1 MSDTRM
7 VARHH
12 DQDRG
17 GVAVRNG
24 KIGFGLV
31 GTGMSGGF
39 MAKEMQFVNGGE
51 LVAVCSR
58 NEANVSRFAKT
69 HGARLWFT
77 DYRRLVEHQD
87 VDVVIVSLP
96 TGLHADVMI
105 AASNAGK
112 HALVEK
118 PLEINLER
126 ADEMI
131 TTSRANDTKLGVI
144 FQMRFGVVARTL
156 KEAVDSGRL
165 GRIFLSDAIDK
176 SSRTAAYYNSAAWRG
191 TKVLEGGGCMMTQSI
206 HIIDL
211 LQYLMGPVRS
221 VMGRVATHVH
231 DIEVEDT
238 ATAVVNFESG
248 ATGIIESTS
257 SVRTALK
264 SRIELHG
271 ETGTVV
277 ANAQYD
283 RFLLWDVEGDEGR
296 VEVEQDFEFTDID
309 DPWAYPQTRHRIQ
322 LQDMVDAIREDRD
335 PALTGE
341 DARVSLA
348 IIMAIYDS
356 SREGREVFMDSYR
369 PATPVEGKNRGN
381 QKRMRGSGGESH
393 IRGFI

>member
-1 MSDTRM
+1 MK
-7 VARHH
+7 
-12 DQDRG
+12 
-17 GVAVRNG
+17 NG

-39 MAKEMQFVNGGE
+39 MAKELNFVEGGE

-58 NEANVSRFAKT
+58 NEANVRAFAET
-69 HGARLWFT
+69 HDARHWFT
-77 DYRRLVEHQD
+77 DYRRLVEHDD

-105 AASNAGK
+105 AASNAGR

-118 PLEINLER
+118 PLDINLER
-126 ADEMI
+126 ADRMI
-131 TTSRANDTKLGVI
+131 DACRTNKTKLGVI
-144 FQMRFGVVARTL
+144 FQMRFGAVARTL

-165 GRIFLSDAIDK
+165 GRVFLADAVDK

-191 TKVLEGGGCMMTQSI
+191 TRALEGGGCLMTQSI

-221 VMGRVATHVH
+221 VMGRVATQVH

-238 ATAVVNFESG
+238 ATAVVNFTSG
-248 ATGIIESTS
+248 AIGIIESTS
-257 SVRTALK
+257 SVPTALK
-264 SRIELHG
+264 SRLEFHG

-283 RFLLWDVEGDEGR
+283 RFILWDLEGDEGR
-296 VEVEQDFEFTDID
+296 VEVDRNFELTDID
-309 DPWAYPQTRHRIQ
+309 DPWAYPQTRHRVQ

-335 PALTGE
+335 PVLTGE
-341 DARVSLA
+341 DARVSLE
-348 IIMAIYDS
+348 IIMAIYES
-356 SREGREVFMDSYR
+356 SRLGKEIFLESTNR
-369 PATPVEGKNRGN
+369 PLP
-381 QKRMRGSGGESH
+381 
-393 IRGFI
+393 

>member
-1 MSDTRM
+1 M
-7 VARHH
+7 
-12 DQDRG
+12 
-17 GVAVRNG
+17 NNE
-24 KIGFGLV
+24 KLGFGLV
-31 GTGMSGGF
+31 GTGMSGDF
-39 MAKEMQFVNGGE
+39 MAKELTFVDGGE

-58 NEANVSRFAKT
+58 NEANVRGFAKT
-69 HGARLWFT
+69 HGARHWFT
-77 DYRRLVEHQD
+77 DYRRLVEHED
-87 VDVVIVSLP
+87 VDVVVVSVP
-96 TGLHADVMI
+96 TGLHADVTI

-126 ADEMI
+126 ADRVI
-131 TTSRANDTKLGVI
+131 GVCRVNKTKLGVV
-144 FQMRFGVVARTL
+144 FQMRFGVVAATL
-156 KEAVDSGRL
+156 KAAMDSGRL
-165 GRIFLSDAIDK
+165 GRVFLADAVDK
-176 SSRTAAYYNSAAWRG
+176 SSRTAAYYASAAWRG
-191 TKVLEGGGCMMTQSI
+191 TKALEGGGCMMTQSI
-206 HIIDL
+206 HVIDL

-264 SRIELHG
+264 SRLELHG
-271 ETGTVV
+271 DGGTVV

-283 RFLLWDVEGDEGR
+283 KFLVWDVKGDEGR
-296 VEVEQDFEFTDID
+296 VEVERNFELIDID
-309 DPWAYPQTRHRIQ
+309 DPWAYPQTRQRIQ

-335 PALTGE
+335 PVLTGE

-356 SREGREVFMDSYR
+356 SREGREVFLDSYR
-369 PATPVEGKNRGN
+369 PAASSR
-381 QKRMRGSGGESH
+381 
-393 IRGFI
+393 

>member
-1 MSDTRM
+1 M
-7 VARHH
+7 
-12 DQDRG
+12 
-17 GVAVRNG
+17 AVRAGN
-24 KIGFGLV
+24 IGFGLV

-39 MAKEMQFVNGGE
+39 MAKELDFVDGGE

-58 NEANVSRFAKT
+58 NESNVREFART
-69 HGARLWFT
+69 HDAMHWFT
-77 DYRRLVEHQD
+77 DYRRLVEHDD
-87 VDVVIVSLP
+87 VDVVVVSVP
-96 TGLHADVMI
+96 TGLHADVTI

-118 PLEINLER
+118 PLETTLER
-126 ADEMI
+126 ADRMI
-131 TTSRANDTKLGVI
+131 GVCRANDTKLGVI

-165 GRIFLSDAIDK
+165 GRVFLSDAVDK
-176 SSRTAAYYNSAAWRG
+176 SSRTAAYYDSAAWRG
-191 TKVLEGGGCMMTQSI
+191 TKALEGGGCLMTQSI

-221 VMGRVATHVH
+221 VMGRVATQFH

-238 ATAVVNFESG
+238 ATAVVNFTNG
-248 ATGIIESTS
+248 AMGIIESTS

-271 ETGTVV
+271 ELGTVV

-283 RFLLWDVEGDEGR
+283 KFLVWDVKDDEGR
-296 VEVEQDFEFTDID
+296 VELAPDFGLTDID

-335 PALTGE
+335 PVLTGE

-348 IIMAIYDS
+348 IITAIYDS
-356 SREGREVFMDSYR
+356 SRQGREVFLDAYPPGN
-369 PATPVEGKNRGN
+369 PAL
-381 QKRMRGSGGESH
+381 
-393 IRGFI
+393 

>member
-1 MSDTRM
+1 MRD
-7 VARHH
+7 
-12 DQDRG
+12 G
-17 GVAVRNG
+17 N
-24 KIGFGLV
+24 IGFGLV

-39 MAKEMQFVNGGE
+39 MAQELDFVDGGE

-58 NEANVSRFAKT
+58 NESNVREFART
-69 HGARLWFT
+69 HGARHWFT
-77 DYRRLVEHQD
+77 DYRRLVEHD
-87 VDVVIVSLP
+87 EVDVVVVSVP
-96 TGLHADVMI
+96 TGLHAEVTI

-118 PLEINLER
+118 PLETTLER
-126 ADEMI
+126 ADRMI
-131 TTSRANDTKLGVI
+131 GVCRANDTKLGVI

-165 GRIFLSDAIDK
+165 GRVFLSDAVDK
-176 SSRTAAYYNSAAWRG
+176 SSRTAAYYASAAWRG
-191 TKVLEGGGCMMTQSI
+191 TKALEGGGCLMTQSI

-221 VMGRVATHVH
+221 VMGRVATQFH

-238 ATAVVNFESG
+238 ATAVVSFTSG
-248 ATGIIESTS
+248 AIGIIESTS

-271 ETGTVV
+271 ELGTVV

-283 RFLLWDVEGDEGR
+283 KFLLWDVPGDEGR
-296 VEVEQDFEFTDID
+296 VDVAPAFELTDID

-322 LQDMVDAIREDRD
+322 LQDMVDAISEHRD
-335 PALTGE
+335 PVLTGE

-348 IIMAIYDS
+348 IITAIYDS
-356 SREGREVFMDSYR
+356 SRQGKEVYMDSYL
-369 PATPVEGKNRGN
+369 PGIPPG
-381 QKRMRGSGGESH
+381 
-393 IRGFI
+393 

>member
-1 MSDTRM
+1 MSD
-7 VARHH
+7 
-12 DQDRG
+12 
-17 GVAVRNG
+17 G

-39 MAKEMQFVNGGE
+39 MAKEMDYVDGGE

-58 NEANVSRFAKT
+58 NETNVRRFAET
-69 HGARLWFT
+69 NGVDHWFT
-77 DYRRLVEHQD
+77 DYRRLVEHDD

-96 TGLHADVMI
+96 TGLHCDVTI

-118 PLEINLER
+118 PIETNLER
-126 ADEMI
+126 ADRMI
-131 TTSRANDTKLGVI
+131 GITRANNTKLGVI

-156 KEAVDSGRL
+156 KAAVDEGRL
-165 GRIFLSDAIDK
+165 GRIFLGDAVDK
-176 SSRTAAYYNSAAWRG
+176 SSRTTAYYNSAAWRG
-191 TKVLEGGGCMMTQSI
+191 TKELEGGGCLMTQSI

-211 LQYLMGPVRS
+211 LQHVMGPVRS
-221 VMGRVATHVH
+221 VMARVATQVH

-238 ATAVVNFESG
+238 ATAVVNFHSG
-248 ATGIIESTS
+248 AIGTIESTS

-264 SRIELHG
+264 SRLEIHG

-283 RFLLWDVEGDEGR
+283 KFLLWDVIGDQGR
-296 VEVEQDFEFTDID
+296 VDVEKNFQITDID
-309 DPWAYPQTRHRIQ
+309 DPWAYPQTRHRLQ

-335 PALTGE
+335 PVLTGE

-348 IIMAIYDS
+348 IIMAIYNS
-356 SREGREVFMDSYR
+356 SREGKEVFLDAYQP
-369 PATPVEGKNRGN
+369 PASP
-381 QKRMRGSGGESH
+381 S
-393 IRGFI
+393 